1 MEELINALRQALAN
15 TFGMYFQAHSGH
27 WNVEGPDFAEYHDFL
42 GDLYAELQGAV
53 DPLAEYLRILDV
65 YAPGDLTEMMSATSI
80 TAMGVKNNPR
90 DIITALIESNNICLI
105 TLMAIFKASEAAG
118 EVGLSDFL
126 TQRINAHQKHGWQMR
141 SMLK

>member
-27 WNVEGPDFAEYHDFL
+27 WNVEGPDFSEYHDFL

-65 YAPGDLTEMMSATSI
+65 YAPGDLTEMMSSTSI

-105 TLMAIFKASEAAG
+105 TLMATFKASEAAG

>member
-1 MEELINALRQALAN
+1 MEELIQALRQTLAN

-42 GDLYAELQGAV
+42 GELYEELHGAV
-53 DPLAEYLRILDV
+53 DPIAEYIRILDA
-65 YAPGDLTEMMSATSI
+65 YAPGDISEMMMSTSI
-80 TAMGVKNNPR
+80 SAMGIKSNPR
-90 DIITALIESNNICLI
+90 DIISSLVDSNNICLL
-105 TLMAIFKASEAAG
+105 TLMTAFKASEAAG

-126 TQRINAHQKHGWQMR
+126 TQRINAHQKHAWQMR